1 MPGTMSRADLRAE
14 LKDSLHDAA
23 SVLADPADFDRCLAV
38 AAEDLGRL
46 MPRTL
51 ASTLTL
57 VAGQAE
63 YAAPADFLRFKMA
76 LWGASTPVQP
86 WDKCYPG
93 RLPDVS
99 DAAGLLVLSPAP
111 TAMQIALLGASYRFF
126 YFAGYAVADAAA
138 QTTVPEHSRSLLLLR
153 AQAEA
158 CRELALRNVSK
169 PVTMRD
175 AVGSQPRNGTPSA
188 LYQMLLAEFETRVGR

>member
-1 MPGTMSRADLRAE
+1 M
-14 LKDSLHDAA
+14 
-23 SVLADPADFDRCLAV
+23 
-38 AAEDLGRL
+38 
-46 MPRTL
+46 
-51 ASTLTL
+51 
-57 VAGQAE
+57 
-63 YAAPADFLRFKMA
+63 
-76 LWGASTPVQP
+76 
-86 WDKCYPG
+86 
-93 RLPDVS
+93 
-99 DAAGLLVLSPAP
+99 
-111 TAMQIALLGASYRFF
+111 
-126 YFAGYAVADAAA
+126 ADAAA